1 MSYSCIRDCGNEQL
15 SRTSVIHF
23 LFSPVSCY
31 EPDSLKST
39 LCCSLSCS
47 LILSDHTHTTVSEI
61 SNLCTHIHVPFELQT
76 ILHLL
81 TYHYTC
87 IYVSSINRSSQVK
100 GSHQRCSAEHT
111 PVPSPQEIVGG
122 RCLDCFGCRMW
133 LRQDVPSAIECHSN
147 TYRPI
152 RLQDW
157 YCRLSRAR
165 SVTAY
170 VNNFAVF
177 RYCVLLTIV

>member
-1 MSYSCIRDCGNEQL
+1 MSYSCIRDCGNEQF
-15 SRTSVIHF
+15 SRTSVIRF

-100 GSHQRCSAEHT
+100 GSHQRTIHVAQNTH
-111 PVPSPQEIVGG
+111 PYRAQPSGD
-122 RCLDCFGCRMW
+122 RW
-133 LRQDVPSAIECHSN
+133 WA
-147 TYRPI
+147 
-152 RLQDW
+152 
-157 YCRLSRAR
+157 LSRSDVVEAGCAI
-165 SVTAY
+165 SD
-170 VNNFAVF
+170 
-177 RYCVLLTIV
+177 